1 MEGAQDNE
9 TKEEKMKGS
18 ANKDGAKG
26 SQGHEEIEVVNRTV
40 NILSPGQDTETPNK
54 AANEIIFSVLM
65 DVKEGMLRVE
75 EDRKNGNT
83 KYFILSYLIYF

>member
-1 MEGAQDNE
+1 MKGTQDNE
-9 TKEEKMKGS
+9 PTEEKMKGS
-18 ANKDGAKG
+18 ANKDDAKG
-26 SQGHEEIEVVNRTV
+26 SQGHEEIEVANRTV
-40 NILSPGQDTETPNK
+40 NVLSPGQDTETPNK

-83 KYFILSYLIYF
+83 KYFILRYLIYF